1 MPSFSYDE
9 VARLLDSYGAQELG
23 EAGYKVNHLYFNALS
38 DLLENKLTCAEIIA
52 VIDYYSDIL
61 LGKRPEIALLS
72 REDRITGLCRLMA
85 ADSRLNSFSSEK
97 REILAFSIYHAYCVQ
112 VFDEEKKEMLAGI
125 TELSSIE
132 KIMLLYNDLKERHP
146 ARFPVPE
153 KELPPAIGEYGY
165 SVDNPIRMSSIRD
178 SYQFLKRL
186 VAEEGKILSCDRSGS
201 MSGQN
206 NHIVDVY
213 EIRVSL
219 GLWKKKTY
227 TIYID
232 AYAQNPSF
240 KAPKYFRLLE
250 F

>member
-1 MPSFSYDE
+1 MPNFSYDE

-23 EAGYKVNHLYFNALS
+23 EAGYRVNYLYLNALS
-38 DLLENKLTCAEIIA
+38 DLLDNKLTCSEMFAIL
-52 VIDYYSDIL
+52 DYYSDIL

-72 REDRITGLCRLMA
+72 REDRITGLCRLMT

-112 VFDEEKKEMLAGI
+112 VFNEERQEILAGI
-125 TELSSIE
+125 TDLSSLE
-132 KIMLLYNDLKERHP
+132 KIMFYYNDLKERQP
-146 ARFPVPE
+146 NRFPVPE
-153 KELPPAIGEYGY
+153 KDLSPAIGEYGY
-165 SVDNPIRMSSIRD
+165 SADNPIRMSSVRD
-178 SYQFLKRL
+178 SYQFLNRL
-186 VAEEGKILSCDRSGS
+186 VAEKGKIISCDRCGS
-201 MSGQN
+201 TSGQN

-219 GLWKKKTY
+219 GLCKKKTY

-240 KAPKYFRLLE
+240 VAPQHFKLLDS
-250 F
+250 